1 MTRKKKGIAILCIL
15 LVICLLTGTIAV
27 AVQRVN
33 AKTVTVVPVDSIFM
47 ESYAQTTN
55 VEGNVSTSATQK
67 VKISDDTSI
76 QEVYVKEGD
85 QVHKGDNLL
94 TFDMTLTELEL
105 SIAQLTKKSQ
115 QLQLEK
121 AQERLESLKNGGPIE
136 DEDETPY
143 KGADTDS
150 RRPARRKQIF
160 L

>member
-143 KGADTDS
+143 KGADTD
-150 RRPARRKQIF
+150 F